1 MQLSFVLTAALAALV
16 SAGEYEV
23 SIYASAS
30 AYAEAQ
36 LSSLSSQCETA
47 TGAEATSLSSAYE
60 SLKAEASSA
69 NAIAVGTATFPVPT
83 GGFPTAPPGYPAA
96 TGGYGAPSGG
106 YPGGYGNGTGIA
118 TPTGPV
124 QQTDNGAMA
133 TAVPVALG
141 AVGMAVMGLL

>member
-1 MQLSFVLTAALAALV
+1 MQLSIVLTTALAALV
-16 SAGEYEV
+16 SAGSYEI

-69 NAIAVGTATFPVPT
+69 NAIAAGSATFHVPT
-83 GGFPTAPPGYPAA
+83 GGYPTAPAGYPAA
-96 TGGYGAPSGG
+96 TGGSAAPTGG
-106 YPGGYGNGTGIA
+106 YPGGYGNGTGVA
-118 TPTGPV
+118 TPTSPA

-133 TAVPVALG
+133 TGVPIALG